1 MAKRQTLSQDDK
13 ETLEAVG
20 KKICQMLR
28 EEFFEVSGTPTV
40 PVKYPDGSFKN
51 KPIGGLAL
59 CPEYA
64 YISSRDTL
72 IFGFEPEGSQIWQH
86 AEIPSEKLET
96 IFPDILA
103 RTKAL
108 MFETQ
113 EEAEII
119 ESWNDMITVLFDG
132 YKQERAKAEKQEK
145 RKLEETYANHPL
157 FGRF

>member
-20 KKICQMLR
+20 KKICQILR

-51 KPIGGLAL
+51 KSIGNLAL

-64 YISSRDTL
+64 YVSSKDLL
-72 IFGFEPEGSQIWQH
+72 IFGFEPEGSQIWRH
-86 AEIPSEKLET
+86 AEILSTKLEA
-96 IFPDILA
+96 IFPDILE

-108 MFETQ
+108 IFESQ

-132 YKQERAKAEKQEK
+132 YKQERAKAEKQQK
-145 RKLEETYANHPL
+145 RKLEETYAKHPL